1 MTNREG
7 DSYQALASH
16 QAMASH
22 QKMASRWSEDSYCAT
37 AFLTQGLWTS
47 GATSNLNLGML
58 WEGITIGDS
67 L

>member
-16 QAMASH
+16 QE
-22 QKMASRWSEDSYCAT
+22 MASRWSVDSYWAT
-37 AFLTQGLWTS
+37 AFLTQSLWTS
-47 GATSNLNLGML
+47 GAVSNLNLGML